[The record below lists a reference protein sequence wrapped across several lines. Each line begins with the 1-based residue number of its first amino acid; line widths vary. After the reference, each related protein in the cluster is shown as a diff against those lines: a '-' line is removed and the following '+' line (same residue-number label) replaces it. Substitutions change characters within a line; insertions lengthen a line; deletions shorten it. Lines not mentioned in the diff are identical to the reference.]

1 MRMVFYHH
9 IYIFQMTNQFKED
22 FVDNFIIEV
31 LEDFVDQ
38 ELAFTL
44 CDITQETQ
52 KRDPDVFIQ
61 HSHVRKVVEYEFFQ
75 NLQKSGYKRGL
86 IDVGAPVLPYLYFP
100 EKQENFI
107 GKYKANVGPQNL
119 AENKIDKPSS
129 GAWNKAKPINRKF
142 TMVFGQ

>member
-1 MRMVFYHH
+1 
-9 IYIFQMTNQFKED
+9 
-22 FVDNFIIEV
+22 VDDLIIEV

-52 KRDPDVFIQ
+52 KRHPGVFIQ
-61 HSHVRKVVEYEFFQ
+61 HSHVRKVVEHEFFQ
-75 NLQKSGYKRGL
+75 NLQKNGYKRGL

-100 EKQENFI
+100 EKQEDLI
-107 GKYKANVGPQNL
+107 GKYKANVGPQDL
-119 AENKIDKPSS
+119 AENKIGQPPA